1 MKQYILD
8 LFPELAVETE
18 LLESLVRPASLK
30 KVNKG
35 DVLIDY
41 GSFIQ
46 FVPLVVKGLIKIIRE
61 NDEGKEVL
69 LYFLSEGNTC
79 AASFSCCMIRKRSE
93 IKAVAEEDSLI
104 IAIPLQAAEEWMG
117 KYPTWRNFV
126 MNMYDQRIFAMI
138 DTIDK
143 LAFAKLDEKLWDYL
157 QERVFITGNVLDNLS
172 HQEIANDLNV
182 SREAVSRLLK
192 KLEQQGKL
200 EIHRSKIVVK
210 EAW

>member
-8 LFPELAVETE
+8 QFPELAVEDE
-18 LLESLVRPASLK
+18 LLESIVRASTLK
-30 KVNKG
+30 KVSRG
-35 DVLIDY
+35 DILIDY
-41 GSFIQ
+41 GSYIQ

-61 NDEGKEVL
+61 NEEGKELL

-104 IAIPLQAAEEWMG
+104 IAIPLKEAEEWMG

-126 MNMYDQRIFAMI
+126 MNVYDQRIFAMI

-157 QERVFITGNVLDNLS
+157 QERVFITGNVLNNLS

-192 KLEQQGKL
+192 KLEQQGKV

-210 EAW
+210 ED

>member
-1 MKQYILD
+1 MKQYILE
-8 LFPELAVETE
+8 LFPELAQEPE
-18 LLESLVRPASLK
+18 LVDSIVRSATLK
-30 KVNKG
+30 KVSKG
-35 DVLIDY
+35 EVLIDY
-41 GSFIQ
+41 GSYIQ

-61 NDEGKEVL
+61 NEEGKEVL
-69 LYFLSEGNTC
+69 LYFLSEGNTG

-93 IKAVAEEDSLI
+93 IKAIAEEDSLI
-104 IAIPLQAAEEWMG
+104 VAIPLQAAEEWMG
-117 KYPTWRNFV
+117 KYATWRNFV

-157 QERVFITGNVLDNLS
+157 EERVFISGKVLNNLS

-200 EIHRSKIVVK
+200 EIHRSKIIVK
-210 EAW
+210 ED

>member
-18 LLESLVRPASLK
+18 LLESLVRTASLK
-30 KVNKG
+30 KVKKG

-210 EAW
+210 EA

>member
-1 MKQYILD
+1 MD
-8 LFPELAVETE
+8 LFPELAQETE
-18 LLESLVRPASLK
+18 LVESIVRSASVR
-30 KVNKG
+30 KVSKG
-35 DVLIDY
+35 ETLIDY
-41 GSFIQ
+41 GAFIQ
-46 FVPLVVKGLIKIIRE
+46 FVPLVVKGLIKVIRE
-61 NDEGKEVL
+61 NEEGKELL

-117 KYPTWRNFV
+117 KYPAWRNFV
-126 MNMYDQRIFAMI
+126 MNVYDQRIFAMI

-143 LAFAKLDEKLWDYL
+143 LAFARLDEKLWDYL
-157 QERVFITGNVLDNLS
+157 QERVLIRGQVLTNLS

-200 EIHRSKIVVK
+200 EIYRSKIVVK
-210 EAW
+210 ED

>member
-8 LFPELAVETE
+8 LFPELAQETE
-18 LLESLVRPASLK
+18 LVESIVRSASVR
-30 KVNKG
+30 KVSRG
-35 DVLIDY
+35 ETLIDY
-41 GSFIQ
+41 GAFIQ
-46 FVPLVVKGLIKIIRE
+46 FVPLVVKGLIKVIRE
-61 NDEGKEVL
+61 NEEGKELL

-117 KYPTWRNFV
+117 KYPAWRNFV
-126 MNMYDQRIFAMI
+126 MNVYDQRIFAMI

-143 LAFAKLDEKLWDYL
+143 LAFARLDEKLWDYL
-157 QERVFITGNVLDNLS
+157 QERVLIRGQVLTNLS

-200 EIHRSKIVVK
+200 EIYRSKIVVK
-210 EAW
+210 ED

>member
-1 MKQYILD
+1 MKQYIMD
-8 LFPELAVETE
+8 LFPELAQETE
-18 LLESLVRPASLK
+18 LVESIVRSASVR
-30 KVNKG
+30 KVSKG
-35 DVLIDY
+35 ETLIDY
-41 GSFIQ
+41 GAFIQ
-46 FVPLVVKGLIKIIRE
+46 FVPLVVKGLIKVIRE
-61 NDEGKEVL
+61 NEEGKELL

-117 KYPTWRNFV
+117 KYPAWRNFV
-126 MNMYDQRIFAMI
+126 MNVYDQRIFAMI

-143 LAFAKLDEKLWDYL
+143 LAFARLDEKLWDYL
-157 QERVFITGNVLDNLS
+157 QERVLIRGQVLTNLS

-200 EIHRSKIVVK
+200 EIYRSKIVVK
-210 EAW
+210 ED

>member
-1 MKQYILD
+1 MKEYILN
-8 LFPELAVETE
+8 LFPELAVENE
-18 LLESLVRPASLK
+18 LLESIVRTATLK
-30 KVNKG
+30 KVSKG
-35 DVLIDY
+35 EILIDY

-61 NDEGKEVL
+61 NEEGKELL

-93 IKAVAEEDSLI
+93 IKAIAEEDSII
-104 IAIPLQAAEEWMG
+104 IAIPLLSAEEWMG
-117 KYPTWRNFV
+117 KFTTWRNFV
-126 MNMYDQRIFAMI
+126 MNVYDQRIFAMI

-157 QERVFITGNVLDNLS
+157 EERVFITGNVLSNLS

-192 KLEQQGKL
+192 KLEQQGKV

-210 EAW
+210 ED

>member
-1 MKQYILD
+1 MD
-8 LFPELAVETE
+8 LFPELAQETE
-18 LLESLVRPASLK
+18 LVESIVRSASVR
-30 KVNKG
+30 KVSRG
-35 DVLIDY
+35 ETLIDY
-41 GSFIQ
+41 GAFIQ
-46 FVPLVVKGLIKIIRE
+46 FVPLVVKGLIKVIRE
-61 NDEGKEVL
+61 NEEGKELL

-117 KYPTWRNFV
+117 KYPAWRNFV
-126 MNMYDQRIFAMI
+126 MNVYDQRIFAMI

-143 LAFAKLDEKLWDYL
+143 LAFARLDEKLWDYL
-157 QERVFITGNVLDNLS
+157 QERVLIRGQVLTNLS

-200 EIHRSKIVVK
+200 EIYRSKIVVK
-210 EAW
+210 ED

>member
-1 MKQYILD
+1 MKQYIMD
-8 LFPELAVETE
+8 LFPELAQETE
-18 LLESLVRPASLK
+18 LVESIVRSASVK
-30 KVNKG
+30 KVSKG
-35 DVLIDY
+35 ETLIDY
-41 GSFIQ
+41 GAFVQ
-46 FVPLVVKGLIKIIRE
+46 FVPLVVKGLIKVIRE
-61 NDEGKEVL
+61 NEEGKELL

-117 KYPTWRNFV
+117 KYPAWRNFV
-126 MNMYDQRIFAMI
+126 MNVYDQRIFAMI

-143 LAFAKLDEKLWDYL
+143 LAFARLDEKLWDYL
-157 QERVFITGNVLDNLS
+157 QERVLIRGQVLTNLS

-210 EAW
+210 ED